1 MRVYLAV
8 IVAALTLAQSFQAAE
23 ATTTLF
29 GLILY
34 GEPEAVGVEVC
45 EVSTGECTRHQNN
58 MPFPGVGQSH
68 GLSPHGDLLYF
79 GVSSTHG
86 WVGSI
91 DPTSMQ
97 VALTP
102 IAKDFISRVD
112 GVQAGDDGV
121 YLLASTTIGEPTGP
135 HTLYRLPYGSTAAP
149 TTVANL
155 PPALVQAPSGSK
167 AFDHAAQAWYF
178 QDGGDG
184 GGLVRLALR
193 NATAALVIKSIKG
206 KVVGLGVVP
215 GEEIVYA
222 LTDVP
227 VGRDS
232 YFSITKFN
240 MTAGTQTKL
249 VAFPKWVQIFTSTT
263 TYDPTAGV
271 MWVQVTSPNYYPLLF
286 GYDCVNNKTAH
297 NIEVKSSSMFT
308 QWVWNR

>member
-8 IVAALTLAQSFQAAE
+8 VVAALAMAQNFQAAE
-23 ATTTLF
+23 STTTLL

-45 EVSTGECTRHQNN
+45 EVSTGVCTRHQKS
-58 MPFPGVGQSH
+58 MPFPGSGQSY
-68 GLSPHGDLLYF
+68 GLSPHGDFIYF
-79 GVSSTHG
+79 GASSTNG

-91 DPTSMQ
+91 DPTSLE
-97 VALTP
+97 VAVTP
-102 IAKDFISRVD
+102 IPHDFVSRVD

-121 YLLASTTIGEPTGP
+121 YLLASTTIGKPSGP
-135 HTLYRLPYGSTAAP
+135 HALYRLPYGSTAAP
-149 TTVANL
+149 TTVADL
-155 PPALVQAPSGSK
+155 ALVQAPAASK

-178 QDGGDG
+178 QDGGEG
-184 GGLVRLALR
+184 GGLVCLALR
-193 NATAALVIKSIKG
+193 NGTAALVIKSVKG

-222 LTDVP
+222 LTVAP
-227 VGRDS
+227 RGEDS

-240 MTAGTQTKL
+240 MTAGTQTEL

-263 TYDPTAGV
+263 TYDPEAGV

-297 NIEVKSSSMFT
+297 SVEVKTSAMFT